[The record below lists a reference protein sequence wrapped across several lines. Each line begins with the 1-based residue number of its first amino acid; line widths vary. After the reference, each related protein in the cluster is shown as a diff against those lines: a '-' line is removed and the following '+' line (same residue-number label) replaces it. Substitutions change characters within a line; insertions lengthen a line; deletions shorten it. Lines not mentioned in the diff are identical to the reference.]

1 MCRVCSTD
9 EKRIDRSSER
19 LSSNSVISQ
28 TYNALFML
36 RTITKYFIENDS
48 EANLYPYFLPPENYT
63 ERVSL
68 MCVFVDTLY
77 RMAILLPVESYT
89 YGVHLEVLNTLLS
102 LLSIQMCADQ
112 AVLISGI
119 YSIFLHRLE

>member
-1 MCRVCSTD
+1 
-9 EKRIDRSSER
+9 
-19 LSSNSVISQ
+19 
-28 TYNALFML
+28 ML
-36 RTITKYFIENDS
+36 RAITKYFIENDS
-48 EANLYPYFLPPENYT
+48 EENLYPYFLPQDNFN

-68 MCVFVDTLY
+68 MCVFVDALY

-119 YSIFLHRLE
+119 YSIFLHRLEYVFISLSCFEIDSIDRLVHCWFRNSPGHC